1 LEVWLVGAFILR
13 RLLIS
18 IPVLIGITIIG
29 FVALR
34 AAPGDP
40 LLVSANPE
48 VLARLQ
54 ANPQI
59 LEAERKRLG
68 YDQPIFPNQYLR
80 WMGDILHGDL
90 GNSVTSKRPVAY
102 EIGTRIP
109 QTLFL
114 MMASLSLA
122 ILIGIPIGV
131 VSAVKQYSLADY
143 GLNALAIFLASTPV
157 FVLGLLFIYIF
168 AVNLHLLPTS
178 ALHASGRT
186 DLGDALYHLILPASV
201 LAIVNAAPLVRYTRA
216 SMLDVLNSEYVTTAH
231 SKGIGYK
238 TVVMRH
244 ALRNGLIP
252 IITLIAL
259 LIPEAVAG
267 AVITEQIF
275 AWNGM
280 GQLAVNAAND
290 RDPAVMMAI
299 ILIVGTAVL
308 LANLIADIGYAIAD
322 PRVRLDRAR

>member
-1 LEVWLVGAFILR
+1 VGAYIIR
-13 RLLIS
+13 RILIS
-18 IPVLIGITIIG
+18 IPVLLGITIIG

-40 LLVSANPE
+40 LLVTANPE
-48 VLARLQ
+48 VLARLL

-59 LEAERKRLG
+59 LEAERHRLG
-68 YDQPIFPNQYLR
+68 FDQPIFPNQYLN
-80 WMGDILHGDL
+80 WLGDLFQGNL
-90 GNSVTSKRPVAY
+90 GNSVTSKRTVAD
-102 EIGTRIP
+102 EIGSRIP

-114 MMASLSLA
+114 MSASLSLA
-122 ILIGIPIGV
+122 VLLGIPIGV
-131 VSAVKQYSLADY
+131 ITAVKQYSKIDY

-157 FVLGLLFIYIF
+157 FVLGLIFIYIF
-168 AVNLHLLPTS
+168 AVNLHVLPTS
-178 ALHASGRT
+178 ALHTSGRT
-186 DLGDALYHLILPASV
+186 DLPDALLHLILPASV

-216 SMLDVLNSEYVTTAH
+216 SMLDVLSSDYITTAR
-231 SKGIGYK
+231 SKGLVSRLVIL
-238 TVVMRH
+238 RH

-252 IITLIAL
+252 IITLVAL

-280 GQLAVNAAND
+280 GQLAVNAAAD

-322 PRVRLDRAR
+322 PRVAYDRAR